1 MMLLVFLTCFI
12 IIQRL
17 SELAVSKR
25 NYKWALQQGG
35 REYGADHYWLFVVLH
50 TLWIGAFNLEWL
62 LLKPTIPKLWPFLL
76 LLILVAQV
84 IRYWAI
90 STLGRRWN
98 TRIVVIKDLPLV
110 KSGPYR
116 FFKHP
121 NYLAVILDIAAIPAF
136 IGAWNTAIIFSIVNG
151 VLLFF
156 IRIPDEERALKE
168 FSEFKDNSA
177 A

>member
-1 MMLLVFLTCFI
+1 MMPLAFLTGFI

-17 SELAVSKR
+17 SELAVSRR
-25 NYKWALQQGG
+25 NYRWALQQGG

-50 TLWIGAFNLEWL
+50 TLWIVAFNLEWL
-62 LLKPTIPKLWPFLL
+62 LRKPTIAKLWPFLL
-76 LLILVAQV
+76 VLILVAQV

-90 STLGRRWN
+90 ITLGRRWN
-98 TRIVVIKDLPLV
+98 TRIMVIKALPLV

-121 NYLAVILDIAAIPAF
+121 NYLAVILEIAAIPAF
-136 IGAWNTAIIFSIVNG
+136 IGAWYTAIIFSIVNG

-156 IRIPDEERALKE
+156 IRIPAEERALKE
-168 FSEFKDNSA
+168 IAEYHDNSA